1 MRILFVRSVGLYDAC
16 PGCERAALL
25 NAMEFNRFIS
35 VDVGERFK
43 LLTNHVRVAV
53 DDDGETL
60 YHYHVDFAPA
70 DVDKR

>member
-1 MRILFVRSVGLYDAC
+1 
-16 PGCERAALL
+16 
-25 NAMEFNRFIS
+25 MEFNRFIS